1 MKKLLLLLLT
11 VMLMPPVAGK
21 AQENK
26 LVIIATNFP
35 AFDFAREIAGDKAD
49 VSMLLPP
56 GAEAHSYEPSPRDI
70 VAVSEAD
77 LLIYNGGHGDF
88 WVDGILASFGDRAPE
103 SLAMMDCVD
112 TVSEEV
118 VEGMEEEP
126 EVHHHEEHEAHEEH
140 EEEDLDEHV
149 WTSPLNAAGIAEAIA
164 GRLTQL
170 DPENTVYYQNRLD
183 DYTGQ
188 LISLDRDFREKIQ
201 QAKRSTIVLGDRFP
215 MRYFTR
221 EYGLDYY
228 AAFPGCSAQTEPSAR
243 TLAFLMDKI
252 REENIPVVF
261 YIEFSSRRS
270 SSIIASETGAV
281 PLLLHSAHNVSQA
294 DLDRGITYLTIM
306 RENLK
311 NLEEALN

>member
-1 MKKLLLLLLT
+1 MKKLLSLLFTVLLL
-11 VMLMPPVAGK
+11 PQVACR

-88 WVDGILASFGDRAPE
+88 WVDGILASFGDKAPD

-126 EVHHHEEHEAHEEH
+126 EIHHHEENEAHEE

-149 WTSPLNAAGIAEAIA
+149 WTSPLNVAGIAEAIA

-170 DPENTVYYQNRLD
+170 DPENTGYYQNRLD

-188 LISLDRDFREKIQ
+188 LRNLDLDFREMIKN
-201 QAKRSTIVLGDRFP
+201 AKRKTIVLGDRFP

-261 YIEFSSRRS
+261 FIEFSSRRS

-294 DLDRGITYLTIM
+294 DLDRGMTYLTIM
-306 RENLK
+306 RENLN